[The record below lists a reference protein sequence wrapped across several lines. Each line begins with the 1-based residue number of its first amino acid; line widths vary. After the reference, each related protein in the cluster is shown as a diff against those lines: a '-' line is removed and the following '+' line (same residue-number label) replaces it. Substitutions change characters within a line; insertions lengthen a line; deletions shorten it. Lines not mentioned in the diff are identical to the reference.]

1 MSYLDKL
8 RARLAEVQ
16 DELRTLAEVDADQ
29 LTDEQETRFSE
40 LETILEEVHDVRE
53 GAARGL
59 LAEIEREERREELRS
74 RADAAASRGG
84 RGLDSAPA
92 ANVRT
97 GTDPYDVSELRFDT
111 PGSELRSRA
120 ESAIE
125 QTVGDL
131 DDSYRERAIE
141 LVRRN
146 DDSQGTLA
154 KRILATGS
162 PAYRS
167 AFQKLAGGHGHMLD
181 QDERQALARAQS
193 LTDASGGFAVPFTLD
208 PTIIMTN
215 DGAANPFRQVSRV
228 ETIVTDSWNGVSS
241 SGVSGGYSSEAS
253 EVSDDS
259 ATLAQPSVDVE
270 RWDVFVPFSFEIGQD
285 WANLEGDV
293 RMMVAEKRDEFD
305 LDAFT
310 TGNGTN
316 QPTGIIDAL
325 SGGSSVVSP
334 ETAETFAA
342 ADVYAVEAALPPKYR
357 RTAGQAS
364 WMAALGTAQT
374 IRQFDSGGGADLWE
388 RIGAGLPPE
397 LLGYAFFENS
407 AMDAAGDI
415 DTGETADNFILVF
428 GDWRNYLIVDRAGM
442 NMELVPHLFGTNRRP
457 TGQRGFL
464 AWGRT
469 GAGSLNDN
477 AFRVLNV
484 ATNE

>member
-1 MSYLDKL
+1 MKREDIL
-8 RARLAEVQ
+8 ARLGVIGDELEQLDVDALDEQSATRFDELTAEG
-16 DELRTLAEVDADQ
+16 DELRTDLTRIESREQAREQLRQRAEQ
-29 LTDEQETRFSE
+29 S
-40 LETILEEVHDVRE
+40 
-53 GAARGL
+53 G
-59 LAEIEREERREELRS
+59 S
-74 RADAAASRGG
+74 RMFE
-84 RGLDSAPA
+84 SAPA
-92 ANVRT
+92 VNTRT
-97 GTDPYDVSELRFDT
+97 SRDPYDVTDLRFDT
-111 PGSELRSRA
+111 SGSELRARA
-120 ESAIE
+120 ESAVE
-125 QTVGDL
+125 ETVGDL
-131 DDSYRERAIE
+131 DDSYRQRAIE

-146 DDSQGTLA
+146 DDGRGTLA
-154 KRILATGS
+154 KRVLATGS

-167 AFQKLAGGHGHMLD
+167 AFQKVAGGHSHMLN
-181 QDERQALARAQS
+181 QDEQQALSRAQS

-241 SGVSGGYSSEAS
+241 AGVTGGYAAEAS
-253 EVSDDS
+253 EVDEDD

-285 WANLEGDV
+285 WANLEADI

-305 LDAFT
+305 LAAFT
-310 TGNGTN
+310 TGSGSD
-316 QPTGIIDAL
+316 QPTGIITAL
-325 SGGSSVVSP
+325 AAGAAPSEVDP

-357 RTAGQAS
+357 RTAGQAA

-397 LLGYAFFENS
+397 LLGYGFFENS
-407 AMDAAGDI
+407 EMDAAGDI
-415 DTGETADNFILVF
+415 DATATADNHILVL

-442 NMELVPHLFGTNRRP
+442 NMEIVPHLFGANRRP

-469 GAGSLNDN
+469 GAGALNVN

-484 ATNE
+484 ATTA